1 MIVLA
6 ALAGLAAMTFTVA
19 LAGLHRLS
27 AHVDVSAVPGWFW
40 YFRNDPGVQRWFKVG
55 AISSLATGLLG
66 AAAAAKGLQRPLYG
80 AARWAR
86 EHELRQAGF
95 RAKSGILL
103 GRAGGQ
109 PLVFGGQEHVLLY
122 APTRSGKGVG
132 VVIPNLLTWPHS
144 TVVLD
149 VKRENWEATAGYRAA
164 HGQQVLLFDPL
175 DPEGRTARFNPL
187 GHVDRRDP
195 VAVLDELQKVAVM
208 LLPAP
213 PHTDPFWAE
222 AARTGFIGVGALVA
236 ATPDKP
242 FSMGAIYAE
251 LTEGDPRTRL
261 RQIVRRRN
269 TQGEPLSPGAASAL
283 SDFCSTSENTFASVK
298 QTLTSRMS
306 LWLNPRIRAATEV
319 SDFDLR
325 DFRSRR
331 ISLYLGVSPDNLS
344 RVAPLYNLL
353 FSQLIDLNTRERP
366 SGDQHAVPVLV
377 LLDEFARLG
386 HASVLAHAFAY
397 VAGYGLRLLPVLQS
411 PAQLRAEYGPDL
423 TDEII
428 SNCGAELV
436 FAPKELR
443 VARDLSERLGFQ
455 TVPGRSRSRPSG
467 LSHGN
472 RSVSESDQRRA
483 LMLPQE
489 LLGMPPDRL
498 IALHSGVPP
507 IRGRKIA
514 YYEEPAFQAR
524 LLPPPQIQPRPVADA
539 PSAVT
544 ADDAD
549 TLDVPMDLDR
559 IGAAVITQGLAP
571 LPERGASEA
580 EVKAWVEQFIDGAA
594 PTPVRE
600 PSHGR

>member
-1 MIVLA
+1 MNRLASAPWPLKIATAGVIVLA

-331 ISLYLGVSPDNLS
+331 ISLFLGV
-344 RVAPLYNLL
+344 Y
-353 FSQLIDLNTRERP
+353 
-366 SGDQHAVPVLV
+366 
-377 LLDEFARLG
+377 
-386 HASVLAHAFAY
+386 
-397 VAGYGLRLLPVLQS
+397 
-411 PAQLRAEYGPDL
+411 
-423 TDEII
+423 
-428 SNCGAELV
+428 
-436 FAPKELR
+436 K
-443 VARDLSERLGFQ
+443 
-455 TVPGRSRSRPSG
+455 
-467 LSHGN
+467 
-472 RSVSESDQRRA
+472 
-483 LMLPQE
+483 
-489 LLGMPPDRL
+489 
-498 IALHSGVPP
+498 
-507 IRGRKIA
+507 
-514 YYEEPAFQAR
+514 
-524 LLPPPQIQPRPVADA
+524 
-539 PSAVT
+539 
-544 ADDAD
+544 
-549 TLDVPMDLDR
+549 
-559 IGAAVITQGLAP
+559 
-571 LPERGASEA
+571 
-580 EVKAWVEQFIDGAA
+580 
-594 PTPVRE
+594 
-600 PSHGR
+600 